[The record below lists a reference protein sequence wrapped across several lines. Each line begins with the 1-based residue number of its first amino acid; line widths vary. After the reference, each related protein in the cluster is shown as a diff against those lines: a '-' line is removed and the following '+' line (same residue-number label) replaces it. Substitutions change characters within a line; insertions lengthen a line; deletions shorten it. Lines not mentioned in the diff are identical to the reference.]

1 MPHLLILIFIM
12 LPFSLSTTTI
22 KIIANVNGEPISNLD
37 IDNRI
42 KLAIAL
48 SGNQNINQE
57 ELAPHV
63 LKRLIDEI
71 IIINESNRLNI
82 KLSDKELN
90 DFIISF
96 FTNNLNLK
104 SEEID
109 QYVEKHNINI
119 NDFRNQMK
127 PQLLWNKIIQI
138 RVLPFI
144 GKINNE
150 EIAIF
155 SKQYEKLNS
164 TLTLKQTITE
174 DSKNVLNELK
184 KQEVNCKNFDELARV
199 LKLREVKEFQIKM
212 KDLNHDLQTLLN
224 ETSINEIVEE
234 GNNVRLIML
243 CNIESNSTNTETVI
257 QEIYKRKI
265 MTQSN
270 VLFDNI
276 RNTAVIHYYKD

>member
-1 MPHLLILIFIM
+1 MPALLILIFIM
-12 LPFSLSTTTI
+12 LPFSLSTTSI

-42 KLAIAL
+42 KLAIEL

-71 IIINESNRLNI
+71 IILNESNRLNI

-90 DFIISF
+90 DFIVSF
-96 FTNNLNLK
+96 FTSNLK

-109 QYVEKHNINI
+109 QYVEKYRNLK
-119 NDFRNQMK
+119 DFRNQMQS
-127 PQLLWNKIIQI
+127 QLLWNKIIEI

-144 GKINNE
+144 GKISNE

-155 SKQYEKLNS
+155 SKQHEKLNS

-174 DSKNVLNELK
+174 NSKSVLKELK
-184 KQEVNCKNFDELARV
+184 KQEINCTNFDELARV
-199 LKLREVKEFQIKM
+199 LKLNEVKEFQIKM
-212 KDLNHDLQTLLN
+212 NDLSYDLQTLLDQ
-224 ETSINEIVEE
+224 TSINEILEIKE
-234 GNNVRLIML
+234 GNNVKLIML
-243 CNIESNSTNTETVI
+243 CNIESNSINRETII
-257 QEIYKRKI
+257 QEIYKKKI

-270 VLFDNI
+270 ILFDNM
-276 RNTAVIHYYKD
+276 RSTAVIHYYKD